1 MEQLSLVKII
11 VLLLLLAVSFSVAGM
26 SSEQNLADDQ
36 ELKTGYQTIKG
47 QISARGTGTISQLIL
62 ESKSGINY
70 LLETDSELKSVL
82 QKLKGLDVVLTGRVK
97 AKDGRVKLG
106 DGSTVEVYNA
116 KLTVELYNTYY
127 GQDDEQVS
135 VLGTLRQAEEELVL
149 VTPDQQI
156 IELESGSYH
165 SLEEKLGQELV
176 VNGKLRK
183 ENEYRGRIEVLSTRQ
198 IRK

>member
-1 MEQLSLVKII
+1 MKRLTLVKTI
-11 VLLLLLAVSFSVAGM
+11 VLLLLLTVSFSVAGM
-26 SSEQNLADDQ
+26 SSEQNLADDR
-36 ELKTGYQTIKG
+36 ELETGYQTIKG

-62 ESKSGINY
+62 ESKAGINY
-70 LLETDSELKSVL
+70 LLGADSELKSVL

-127 GQDDEQVS
+127 GQDDDQVS

-165 SLEEKLGQELV
+165 SLEEQLGQELV
-176 VNGKLRK
+176 VTGKLSK
-183 ENEYRGRIEVLSTRQ
+183 ETEYKSRMEVLSTRQ
-198 IRK
+198 IKK